1 METFYLYIV
10 PRVANVKFFVYCAYA
25 PEKVVLRIIPAR
37 AGWSVFVYNEVKMR
51 KKTEMTAPDL
61 ASTAISSG
69 VGGDNRGE
77 IVMYQPE
84 GEMRLEV
91 RVENETVWLTQ
102 AQMVKLFDK
111 DQSVIARHIKNV
123 FKEGELPQES
133 NMQILHNT
141 LSKFKPTTIYSL
153 DVIIS
158 VGYRVKSFRGTQF
171 RQWANQVLKGYILKG
186 YAVNQRKIATDLQI
200 ADCLHE
206 QRQLIES
213 QGAEIADVR
222 KSVVEQNS
230 RLSAVEQRIDFFV
243 NAAQSP
249 TGGILATGTRFDGLV
264 LIADLV
270 KSAKL
275 SVAFIDP
282 FATIEVLKFA
292 AMRAKGVQAAIYSAH
307 ITPEFKAAADLHK
320 KQYPGLDLKT
330 MRTIHD
336 RFLLVDD
343 KVYHFGASFK
353 DMGNEMTAF
362 SVLDFVTPAEVI
374 EKIQESMKGR

>member
-1 METFYLYIV
+1 MST
-10 PRVANVKFFVYCAYA
+10 
-25 PEKVVLRIIPAR
+25 PEP
-37 AGWSVFVYNEVKMR
+37 
-51 KKTEMTAPDL
+51 
-61 ASTAISSG
+61 

-77 IVMYQPE
+77 IVLYQPE
-84 GEMRLEV
+84 GEVRLEV
-91 RVENETVWLTQ
+91 RMEKESVWLS
-102 AQMVKLFDK
+102 QMQMADLFQK
-111 DQSVIARHIKNV
+111 DRTVIGRHIKNIY
-123 FKEGELPQES
+123 KEGELAKDITCANFAHVGADADQTY
-133 NMQILHNT
+133 NT
-141 LSKFKPTTIYSL
+141 TLYNL

-158 VGYRVKSFRGTQF
+158 VGYRVKSIAGTRF
-171 RQWANQVLKGYILKG
+171 RQWANHVLKDYMLKG

-200 ADCLHE
+200 ADRLHE

-222 KSVVEQNS
+222 KSIAEQDS

-243 NAAQSP
+243 NAAQAP
-249 TGGILATGTRFDGLV
+249 TGGILATGTRFDGFV

-270 KSAKL
+270 KSAKR

-292 AMRAKGVQAAIYSAH
+292 AMRAKGVQAVVYSAR
-307 ITPEFKAAADLHK
+307 ITPEFRAAADLHK

-343 KVYHFGASFK
+343 KVYHFGASFIK
-353 DMGNEMTAF
+353 YE
-362 SVLDFVTPAEVI
+362 
-374 EKIQESMKGR
+374 GREQRQCLHRHCRGQVFWLEEQRYG

>member
-1 METFYLYIV
+1 MT
-10 PRVANVKFFVYCAYA
+10 
-25 PEKVVLRIIPAR
+25 
-37 AGWSVFVYNEVKMR
+37 
-51 KKTEMTAPDL
+51 KKTEM
-61 ASTAISSG
+61 STPEP

-77 IVMYQPE
+77 IVLYQPE
-84 GEMRLEV
+84 GEVRLEV
-91 RVENETVWLTQ
+91 RMEKESVWLS
-102 AQMVKLFDK
+102 QMQMADLFQK
-111 DQSVIARHIKNV
+111 DRTVIGRHIKNIY
-123 FKEGELPQES
+123 KEGELAKDITCANFAHVGADADQTY
-133 NMQILHNT
+133 NT
-141 LSKFKPTTIYSL
+141 TLYNL

-158 VGYRVKSFRGTQF
+158 VGYRVKSIAGTRF
-171 RQWANQVLKGYILKG
+171 RQWANHVLKDYMLKG

-200 ADCLHE
+200 ADRLHE

-222 KSVVEQNS
+222 KSIAEQDS

-243 NAAQSP
+243 NAAQAP
-249 TGGILATGTRFDGLV
+249 TGGILATGTRFDGFV
-264 LIADLV
+264 LIANLV
-270 KSAKL
+270 KSAKR
-275 SVAFIDP
+275 SVVFIDP

-292 AMRAKGVQAAIYSAH
+292 VMRAKGVQAVVYSAR
-307 ITPEFKAAADLHK
+307 ITPEFRAAADLHK

>member
-1 METFYLYIV
+1 MKGMTKVET
-10 PRVANVKFFVYCAYA
+10 
-25 PEKVVLRIIPAR
+25 PA
-37 AGWSVFVYNEVKMR
+37 
-51 KKTEMTAPDL
+51 
-61 ASTAISSG
+61 
-69 VGGDNRGE
+69 GGENKGE
-77 IVMYQPE
+77 IVLYQPE
-84 GEMRLEV
+84 GEVRLEV
-91 RVENETVWLTQ
+91 RVEYETVWLTQ
-102 AQMVKLFDK
+102 AQMVRLFDK

-141 LSKFKPTTIYSL
+141 LSKFKPTTVYSL

-171 RQWANQVLKGYILKG
+171 RQWANQVLKDYMLKG
-186 YAVNQRKIATDLQI
+186 YAIRQRKIATDLQI
-200 ADCLHE
+200 ADRFQE
-206 QRQLIES
+206 QRQLIEN
-213 QGAEIADVR
+213 QGTEIADVR
-222 KSVVEQNS
+222 KSVAEQDS

-243 NAAQSP
+243 KASQTP
-249 TGGILATGTRFDGLV
+249 TSGILTTGTRFDGLV

-270 KSAKL
+270 KSAKR
-275 SVAFIDP
+275 SVVFIDP

-292 AMRAKGVQAAIYSAH
+292 AMRAKGVQAVVYSAR
-307 ITPEFKAAADLHK
+307 ITPEFKEAVALHN
-320 KQYPGLDLKT
+320 KQYPGLEPKT

-362 SVLDFVTPAEVI
+362 SVLDFITPAEVI
-374 EKIQESMKGR
+374 EKIQESMKKK

>member
-1 METFYLYIV
+1 M
-10 PRVANVKFFVYCAYA
+10 A
-25 PEKVVLRIIPAR
+25 
-37 AGWSVFVYNEVKMR
+37 
-51 KKTEMTAPDL
+51 KKTEM
-61 ASTAISSG
+61 STLEP
-69 VGGDNRGE
+69 VGGDNKGE
-77 IVMYQPE
+77 IVLYQPE
-84 GEMRLEV
+84 GEVRLEV

-102 AQMVKLFDK
+102 AQMAALFERER
-111 DQSVIARHIKNV
+111 SVIAKHIKNV
-123 FKEGELPQES
+123 FKEGELDSKVVCANFPHTTPHGAIKGK
-133 NMQILHNT
+133 MQISEVVLYN
-141 LSKFKPTTIYSL
+141 L

-158 VGYRVKSFRGTQF
+158 VGYRVKSIAGTRF
-171 RQWANQVLKGYILKG
+171 RQWANHVLKDYMLKG
-186 YAVNQRKIATDLQI
+186 YAVNQRKISTDLQI
-200 ADCLHE
+200 ADRLHE
-206 QRQLIES
+206 QRQLIEN

-222 KSVVEQNS
+222 KSVAEQDS

-243 NAAQSP
+243 NVAQAP
-249 TGGILATGTRFDGLV
+249 TGGILATGTRFDGFV

-270 KSAKL
+270 KSAKR

-292 AMRAKGVQAAIYSAH
+292 AMRAKGVQAVVYSAR
-307 ITPEFKAAADLHK
+307 ITPEFRAAADLHK

>member
-1 METFYLYIV
+1 MT
-10 PRVANVKFFVYCAYA
+10 
-25 PEKVVLRIIPAR
+25 
-37 AGWSVFVYNEVKMR
+37 
-51 KKTEMTAPDL
+51 KKTEM
-61 ASTAISSG
+61 STPEP

-77 IVMYQPE
+77 IVLYQPE
-84 GEMRLEV
+84 GEVRLEV
-91 RVENETVWLTQ
+91 RVEKESVWLS
-102 AQMVKLFDK
+102 QMQMADLFQK
-111 DQSVIARHIKNV
+111 DRTVIGRHIKNIY
-123 FKEGELPQES
+123 KEGELAKDITCANFAHVGADADQTY
-133 NMQILHNT
+133 NT
-141 LSKFKPTTIYSL
+141 TLYNL

-158 VGYRVKSFRGTQF
+158 VGYRVKSIAGTRF
-171 RQWANQVLKGYILKG
+171 RQWANHVLKDYMLKG

-200 ADCLHE
+200 ADRLHE

-222 KSVVEQNS
+222 KSIAEQDS

-243 NAAQSP
+243 NAAQAP
-249 TGGILATGTRFDGLV
+249 TSGILATGTRFDGFV

-270 KSAKL
+270 KSAKR
-275 SVAFIDP
+275 SVVFIDP

-292 AMRAKGVQAAIYSAH
+292 AMRAKGVQAVVYSAH
-307 ITPEFKAAADLHK
+307 ITPEFKAAVALHN
-320 KQYPGLDLKT
+320 KQYPGLEPKT

>member
-1 METFYLYIV
+1 MT
-10 PRVANVKFFVYCAYA
+10 
-25 PEKVVLRIIPAR
+25 
-37 AGWSVFVYNEVKMR
+37 
-51 KKTEMTAPDL
+51 KKTEM
-61 ASTAISSG
+61 STPEP

-77 IVMYQPE
+77 IVLYQPE
-84 GEMRLEV
+84 GEVRLEV
-91 RVENETVWLTQ
+91 RMEKESVWLS
-102 AQMVKLFDK
+102 QMQMANLFQK
-111 DQSVIARHIKNV
+111 DRTVIGRHIKNIY
-123 FKEGELPQES
+123 KEGELAKDITCANFAHVGADADQTY
-133 NMQILHNT
+133 NT
-141 LSKFKPTTIYSL
+141 TLYNL

-158 VGYRVKSFRGTQF
+158 VGYRVKSIAGTRF
-171 RQWANQVLKGYILKG
+171 RQWALSVLKDYMLKG
-186 YAVNQRKIATDLQI
+186 YAVNQRKISTDLQI
-200 ADCLHE
+200 ADRLHE
-206 QRQLIES
+206 QRQLVER

-222 KSVVEQNS
+222 KSVAEQDS

-243 NAAQSP
+243 NAAQAP

-270 KSAKL
+270 KSAKR

-292 AMRAKGVQAAIYSAH
+292 AMRAKGVQAVVYSAR
-307 ITPEFKAAADLHK
+307 ITPEFRAAADLHK

-362 SVLDFVTPAEVI
+362 SVLDFVTPAAVI
-374 EKIQESMKGR
+374 EKLQESMKGR

>member
-1 METFYLYIV
+1 ML
-10 PRVANVKFFVYCAYA
+10 
-25 PEKVVLRIIPAR
+25 
-37 AGWSVFVYNEVKMR
+37 
-51 KKTEMTAPDL
+51 
-61 ASTAISSG
+61 
-69 VGGDNRGE
+69 
-77 IVMYQPE
+77 YQPE
-84 GEMRLEV
+84 GEVRLEA

-102 AQMVKLFDK
+102 AQMSMLFERER
-111 DQSVIARHIKNV
+111 SVIAKHIKNV
-123 FKEGELPQES
+123 FKEGELDSKVVCANFAHTTPHGAIKGK
-133 NMQILHNT
+133 MQISEVVLYN
-141 LSKFKPTTIYSL
+141 L

-158 VGYRVKSFRGTQF
+158 VGYRVKSIAGTRF
-171 RQWANQVLKGYILKG
+171 RQWANHVLKDYMLKG

-200 ADCLHE
+200 ADRLHE

-222 KSVVEQNS
+222 KSIAKQDS

-243 NAAQSP
+243 NAAQAP

-270 KSAKL
+270 KSAKR

-292 AMRAKGVQAAIYSAH
+292 AMRVKGVQAVVYSAR
-307 ITPEFKAAADLHK
+307 ITPEFRAAADLHK

-362 SVLDFVTPAEVI
+362 SILDFVTPTEVI
-374 EKIQESMKGR
+374 EKIQESMEGR